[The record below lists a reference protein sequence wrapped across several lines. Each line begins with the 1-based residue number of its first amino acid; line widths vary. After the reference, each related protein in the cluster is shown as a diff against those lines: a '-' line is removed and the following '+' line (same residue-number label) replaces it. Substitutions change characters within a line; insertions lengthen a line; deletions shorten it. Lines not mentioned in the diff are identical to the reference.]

1 MREKIKMANE
11 ERRKDIG
18 MKMIYV
24 ILTAIITFLMSAVFF
39 ETYRK
44 AEAAI
49 ILGNDNK
56 RDIAVMQSCITSV
69 NSTLVKMDV
78 KLDKLVGWSK

>member
-1 MREKIKMANE
+1 MAAE

-18 MKMIYV
+18 MKLIYV

-44 AEAAI
+44 AEASLI
-49 ILGNDNK
+49 IGNENK
-56 RDIAVMQSCITSV
+56 KDIAVMQNCISSV
-69 NSTLVKMDV
+69 NVTLAKIDN
-78 KLDKLVGWSK
+78 KLDKLVGWK